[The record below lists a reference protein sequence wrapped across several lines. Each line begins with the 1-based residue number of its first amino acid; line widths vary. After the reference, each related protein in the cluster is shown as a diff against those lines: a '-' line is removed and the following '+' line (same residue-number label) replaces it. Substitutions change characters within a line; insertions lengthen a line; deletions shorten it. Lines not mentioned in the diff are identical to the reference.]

1 MSRRLLLATVLALA
15 LAACSQ
21 SQVAPTPTPTAGC
34 PEPTRVTGLTPT
46 DVSNLATW
54 KQDLANGVAC
64 DKATSDYVTRLE
76 DKKSEQLFANASTF
90 AMIGRV
96 TDAVSGA
103 PVEQV
108 CITPGKPG
116 AICWSRTDRD
126 GWYLLDLGSVFD
138 LAVVLR
144 STCETT
150 IAGNKRGSAQARHD
164 RIERVVRGEPI
175 AQRKRLGDHGH
186 DRDPLQAER
195 PQSEQSRE
203 GVIDD
208 DLSTLRQP
216 SDRGK
221 HLGVEVHGHARQLVP
236 QDRGD

>member
-1 MSRRLLLATVLALA
+1 MTRRLVLVAVLALV
-15 LAACSQ
+15 LSACSQ

-34 PEPTRVTGLTPT
+34 PEPTRVTELTPT

-54 KQDLANGVAC
+54 KQDLANGVSC

-126 GWYLLDLGSVFD
+126 GWYLLDLGSVF
-138 LAVVLR
+138 AHEGFYEIFFVK
-144 STCETT
+144 
-150 IAGNKRGSAQARHD
+150 AGY
-164 RIERVVRGEPI
+164 P
-175 AQRKRLGDHGH
+175 
-186 DRDPLQAER
+186 
-195 PQSEQSRE
+195 EQHSVSRM
-203 GVIDD
+203 
-208 DLSTLRQP
+208 LS
-216 SDRGK
+216 
-221 HLGVEVHGHARQLVP
+221 GHARIDFQMTK
-236 QDRGD
+236 